1 MRFFIG
7 NSKITPEFPVLQCGF
22 AARNKKSEGV
32 HDDTYA
38 SVVIMQENETVV
50 IITLDVVYGDKSF
63 AYGIKTSIKE
73 KFDIPSQNI
82 IISYTHTHSSVAL
95 TGEDITK
102 RNRRPYSLAANKF
115 FFYGEWKNIDDS
127 KDVAYYQYIKE
138 QIITLMDQG
147 ISNLTE
153 GSIHINKS
161 NSKFGISR
169 RLPVNGKIEFRP
181 FDNDDVMDT
190 DLFLLK
196 LTDSKG
202 TVKGIIYNYA
212 CHPTSVGSDNYLISA
227 DFPGEV
233 RTQLKEIYPNTEVV
247 FLQGCGAD
255 IKPRFGAVDGYFKS
269 ANFSRLKNGCKNF
282 VKEISTIINS
292 GIWKEINLN
301 LKTAEKEFLL
311 YTNKKDKS
319 FFEAIYNNPDE
330 AEYRRESALA
340 SIENIDN
347 NNISETLP
355 FYINAIY
362 LDNTTCLLALENE
375 VVSDIGKLIKAFSN
389 DDLIV
394 LGYSNSVCCYI
405 PTEDIIKNGGYE
417 GENYMIAR
425 LAGPFVPE
433 IESII
438 VGESLKLLKTTNSSS
453 EKKLKMKIVPRD
465 NFQGEEWILSI
476 TV

>member
-1 MRFFIG
+1 MKFFLG
-7 NSKITPEFPVLQCGF
+7 SSKITPDFPVLQCGF

-63 AYGIKTSIKE
+63 AYGIKTAIKE

-82 IISYTHTHSSVAL
+82 MISYTHTHSSVAL
-95 TGEDITK
+95 TGEDRTK
-102 RNRRPYSLAANKF
+102 RNRRPYSLSADKF

-127 KDVAYYQYIKE
+127 RDIAYYKYIKE
-138 QIITLMDQG
+138 QIITLMDKG
-147 ISNLTE
+147 MSTLTE
-153 GSIHINKS
+153 GKIHINKS
-161 NSKFGISR
+161 KSKFGISR
-169 RLPVNGKIEFRP
+169 RLPVNGEIEFRP
-181 FDNDDVMDT
+181 YDNDDVMDT
-190 DLFLLK
+190 DLFMLK
-196 LTDSKG
+196 FTDTNG
-202 TVKGIIYNYA
+202 IIKGIIYNYA
-212 CHPTSVGSDNYLISA
+212 CHPTSVGSDNFLISA

-233 RTQLKEIYPNTEVV
+233 RSQLKQQYPDSEVV

-255 IKPRFGAVDGYFKS
+255 IKPRFGVVDGYFKS
-269 ANFSRLKNGCKNF
+269 ATFSRLNEGCENF
-282 VKEISTIINS
+282 VQEISNIISS
-292 GIWKEINLN
+292 GSWREISLN
-301 LKTAEKEFLL
+301 IKTAEKEFLL
-311 YTNKKDKS
+311 YTTKKDKP

-347 NNISETLP
+347 NNLAETLP

-375 VVSDIGKLIKAFSN
+375 VVSDIGKLIKTSSN
-389 DDLIV
+389 DDLII

-438 VGESLKLLKTTNSSS
+438 VGESLKLLKNTF
-453 EKKLKMKIVPRD
+453 VPRD
-465 NFQGEEWILSI
+465 K
-476 TV
+476 